1 MVAMA
6 TARSHYA
13 DYTPKPTAGELKFA
27 IKKFFF
33 GSFNVRENDT
43 LAHFQIK
50 LSNRV

>member
-27 IKKFFF
+27 IQNKIVSINK
-33 GSFNVRENDT
+33 GQIDT

-50 LSNRV
+50 LANEA